1 MQQNTEITRE
11 RIAATEAAIRRYIR
25 RTPLLESDMADFGL
39 PPGPL
44 TFKLEMLQHSGS
56 FKVRGAFANLLLRQT
71 PAIGLVAAS
80 GGNHGVA
87 TAYAAQRLGV
97 PATIFVPDIT
107 SPAKAER
114 IRGYGARLIF
124 AGTRYADALA
134 ASEVHVAQT
143 GAMPVHAYDQKETL
157 LGQGTVGMEFEQDA
171 PDIDTLLV
179 AVGGGGLIGGIAAW
193 YGGRP
198 RIVAVEPE
206 QSPTLHAAFEAGQ
219 PVDAPAGGIAADSL
233 APRRVGAL
241 MFPIARAHVER
252 VVLVSDDAIRQ
263 AQAALWSRLR
273 VVAEPGGA
281 AAVAA
286 WLYHRDELPA
296 AAGPA
301 VAGTRPAVAVLSG
314 GNIDPDLLATTLAAA
329 DQAG

>member
-1 MQQNTEITRE
+1 MEQPTQITRE
-11 RIAATEAAIRRYIR
+11 RIVATEAAIRRYIR
-25 RTPLLESDMADFGL
+25 RTPLLTSDMADFGL

-56 FKVRGAFANLLLRQT
+56 FKARGAFANLLLRET
-71 PAIGLVAAS
+71 PATGVVAAS

-87 TAYAAQRLGV
+87 VAYAAQRLGV
-97 PATIFVPDIT
+97 PATIFLPDIT
-107 SPAKAER
+107 SPAKIER

-171 PDIDTLLV
+171 PGIDTLLV

-193 YGGRP
+193 YRGRT
-198 RIVAVEPE
+198 RIIAVEPE
-206 QSPTLHAAFEAGQ
+206 QSPTLHAAFEAGG

-241 MFPIARAHVER
+241 MFPIARAHVDR

-281 AAVAA
+281 AAFAA
-286 WLYHRDELPA
+286 LLSGRYRPA
-296 AAGPA
+296 ADE
-301 VAGTRPAVAVLSG
+301 RIAVLICG
-314 GNIDPDLLATTLAAA
+314 ANTTAVNF
-329 DQAG
+329 DG